1 MTKTPSHSPTQR
13 VKHLARTLAGAAV
26 ALCVAQAANAQ
37 MMSDMVSTGT
47 SYVGLTG
54 GPSDFS
60 RTQGGN
66 GLFANEDRSTV
77 YSLSV
82 GNYFINPNLGAE
94 IGYTNFGS
102 VGRGGGTTKAE
113 GINISLVG
121 KLPLSEMFNL
131 LGKVGTTYSQTD
143 VSANPASG
151 GMATGSNNGFDW
163 SYGIGAELVFAPQW
177 SAVLQYDEH
186 FMKFAGSSS
195 ERISTT
201 MIGARIRF

>member
-1 MTKTPSHSPTQR
+1 
-13 VKHLARTLAGAAV
+13 
-26 ALCVAQAANAQ
+26 
-37 MMSDMVSTGT
+37 MSDMVSTGT

-66 GLFANEDRSTV
+66 GLFANEDRSTA

-82 GNYFINPNLGAE
+82 GNYFINPNL
-94 IGYTNFGS
+94 
-102 VGRGGGTTKAE
+102 
-113 GINISLVG
+113 
-121 KLPLSEMFNL
+121 
-131 LGKVGTTYSQTD
+131 
-143 VSANPASG
+143 
-151 GMATGSNNGFDW
+151 
-163 SYGIGAELVFAPQW
+163 GAELVFAPQW